1 MEHFQT
7 KQWIGLLS
15 GIMAG
20 IILLIPGCATTSPQV
35 VTQPVIRADKAVLV
49 RQIDERGE
57 QFILGEA
64 TNIFSTDDQEIISYI
79 QLSNVTG
86 VHNLKWEWYDPKGA
100 LYDVSQDYPVMVSK
114 GKFVETVSAW
124 HKISVKGEK
133 AQNFPGK
140 WTVNVYL
147 DNKRIAAN
155 AFDIGIAST
164 AAAAGLVDVDVNIL
178 QTHIKNPDGIA
189 VVIGN
194 RYYKSPEIPEVKFAD
209 NDARVVKEYL
219 VRTLGYK
226 ETNII
231 FKLDAT
237 KAEFEQIFGIR
248 GNPEGKLNEYIKPGM
263 SDVFIYYSGHGAPD
277 PNTRKGY
284 FIPSDC
290 DSSRFSLNGYPLDVF
305 YENIAKLK
313 ARSITIV
320 LDACFSG
327 TTNSGKSLVSSA
339 SPFGIKVENPT
350 VAKGNTVCLTSSEGD
365 QISSW
370 YDEKRHGLFTY
381 FFLKG
386 LGGAADKNKDKKI
399 TYDEL
404 YTYLSDNIEGVPYW
418 ARRLHEGR
426 KQTPT
431 IQGVYASKIVLEY

>member
-1 MEHFQT
+1 MECSRIDPLT
-7 KQWIGLLS
+7 V
-15 GIMAG
+15 
-20 IILLIPGCATTSPQV
+20 ILLVIMTVSILTAGCATTSPEV
-35 VTQPVIRADKAVLV
+35 VTQPVIRTEKAVLV
-49 RQIDERGE
+49 WHIDERGE
-57 QFILGEA
+57 QFVLGEA
-64 TNIFSTDDQEIISYI
+64 TNQFSTNDQEIISFI
-79 QLSNVTG
+79 KLRNVTG
-86 VHNLKWEWYDPKGA
+86 VHNLRWEWYDPKGT
-100 LYDVSQDYPVMVSK
+100 LYDVSQDYPVVVSR
-114 GKFVETVSAW
+114 GKYVDSISAW

-133 AQNFPGK
+133 AQNLPGK
-140 WTVNVYL
+140 WKVNVYL
-147 DNKRIAAN
+147 DNQRIAAN
-155 AFDIGIAST
+155 AFDLGT
-164 AAAAGLVDVDVNIL
+164 AATAATAGLADVDVNIL
-178 QTHIKNPDGIA
+178 QTRIRNPDGVA

-194 RYYKSPEIPEVKFAD
+194 RYYKSPEIPEVKYAD

-219 VRTLGYK
+219 VKTLGYK

-237 KAEFEQIFGIR
+237 KAEFEQIFGIK
-248 GNPEGKLNEYIKPGM
+248 GNPEGRLNEYIKPGK

-290 DSSRFSLNGYPLDVF
+290 DSSRYSLNGYPLDVF
-305 YENIAKLK
+305 YENVSKLEAK
-313 ARSITIV
+313 SITIV

-327 TTNSGKSLVSSA
+327 ATNSGKSLVSNA
-339 SPFGIKVENPT
+339 SPFGIRVDNPT

-370 YDEKRHGLFTY
+370 YDDKRHGLFTY

-386 LGGAADKNKDKKI
+386 LGGVADKDGNNKL
-399 TYDEL
+399 TYEEL
-404 YTYLSDNIEGVPYW
+404 YAYISDNTEGVPYW

-431 IQGVYASKIVLEY
+431 IQGVYANKIILEY